1 MLTQSLL
8 EIIKLCTNTRIS
20 ELHYQVIDIN
30 IRLKCN
36 ILLNKLWL
44 KPLKVHMNANL
55 FKSQVGLYFII
66 CENLNIKII
75 TNRIV
80 LNCIVCKV

>member
-8 EIIKLCTNTRIS
+8 EIIKLCTNARIS

-36 ILLNKLWL
+36 MLLNKLIMV
-44 KPLKVHMNANL
+44 KAVKGIYEC
-55 FKSQVGLYFII
+55 KFI
-66 CENLNIKII
+66 
-75 TNRIV
+75 
-80 LNCIVCKV
+80 